1 MKKVIAAVV
10 LTFAVGQAI
19 AACPSYA
26 PYRCV
31 QGYNGKM
38 VCGCG
43 V

>member
-1 MKKVIAAVV
+1 MKKALAAVF
-10 LTFAVGQAI
+10 LIFAVGQAV
-19 AACPSYA
+19 ASCPPYA

-31 QGYNGKM
+31 QGWNGKM

>member
-1 MKKVIAAVV
+1 MKKALVALTLAVV
-10 LTFAVGQAI
+10 ASYAI